1 MGRLAE
7 TRSAVGRGAGRG
19 SETWYGELGHFESG
33 DAIDAD
39 LVHEYRGVMVAGDL
53 AVVLKAMHRPTNLL
67 QAIKVIHPGLIEDEA
82 MQHLLEEE
90 AERLQG
96 VDAHYAARLADY
108 GRFSVEGPDRQVRT
122 FWYLATDWIDGRS
135 VRDLLRGGGGAKA
148 PTFSLSGDSA
158 AASLCPSGLASEDAF
173 SILDQASQ
181 AVAEL
186 HSAGCL
192 HLAIRPEN
200 LLMTRQGRV
209 RLIGMGVPADLRRA
223 ADRRL
228 GTMWQGSRYA
238 PPEVACGNE
247 SETGPA
253 SDVYQLALLA
263 FELFMGV
270 PCSPF
275 LAYDEICEAAPFV
288 PPALD
293 RLIVSCLG
301 VAGSRPGDAN
311 AFAAALREVTAVFEA
326 NVQKRRFTPAR
337 KAREVWQDIGRAAGQ
352 QPPLWS
358 VVAGGCRRLV
368 EEKPHLLPFGKIP
381 RERVEELLVA
391 ADAGL
396 AASRKAHLE
405 ELAAAGAWRVAEE
418 FIERLGGDVAREEQD
433 ELRVVLA
440 RAAVTSLPRAS
451 AQHRAAVRRLQ
462 ELIGDSR
469 IPVALRDQASAVLNE
484 AMVNVLPPAAS
495 SIPVI
500 TEPGV
505 IPPVERFRV
514 EAAGEATVWRVV
526 VGPALRLGRGSFDE
540 FGNHVDLRPTRREA
554 AESSIT
560 VNLAQRISRAG
571 HLELR
576 LGGDGLEAFC
586 LGTHGAMIDQTPLLR
601 GERVALGEHGRGS
614 LAQGAVEFRYR
625 VWKNRDG
632 VPLAVSLDFTAG
644 VGAGRQAAWVLSE
657 LPFQLLAPSV
667 GAKGSLIPTA
677 EGWLV
682 DGRGDGLRV
691 GGGPA
696 GKHVRV
702 PWPDDVD
709 FELGAGVTIHR
720 G

>member
-7 TRSAVGRGAGRG
+7 TRSAAGRSAGRG
-19 SETWYGELGHFESG
+19 GETWYGELGHFESG
-33 DAIDAD
+33 DAIDTD

-53 AVVLKAMHRPTNLL
+53 AVVLKALHRPTNLL
-67 QAIKVIHPGLIEDEA
+67 QAVKVIHPGLIEDEA
-82 MQHLLEEE
+82 MQHLFEEE

-96 VDAHYAARLADY
+96 VDADYAARLADY

-122 FWYLATDWIDGRS
+122 FWYFATDWIDGRS
-135 VRDLLRGGGGAKA
+135 VRDLLRGGPGAKA
-148 PTFSLSGDSA
+148 PTFSLSDDSA
-158 AASLCPSGLASEDAF
+158 EASLCPSGLASEDAF
-173 SILDQASQ
+173 SILDQAAQ

-186 HSAGCL
+186 HRAGCS

-223 ADRRL
+223 ADSRL

-238 PPEVACGNE
+238 PPEVTRGDE

-253 SDVYQLALLA
+253 SDVYQLAVLA

-301 VAGSRPGDAN
+301 VAGSRPCDAD

-326 NVQKRRFTPAR
+326 NVQKRRRTPAR
-337 KAREVWQDIGRAAGQ
+337 KAREVWQEIGRAAGQ

-381 RERVEELLVA
+381 RERVEELLLA

-396 AASRKAHLE
+396 EASRKVHLE
-405 ELAAAGAWRVAEE
+405 ELAAAGAWQVAEE

-433 ELRVVLA
+433 ELRVALA

-451 AQHRAAVRRLQ
+451 AQRRTAIRRLQ
-462 ELIGDSR
+462 ETIGDSR
-469 IPVALRDQASAVLNE
+469 IPVVLRDQASAVLNE
-484 AMVNVLPPAAS
+484 AVIDAVPPTGS
-495 SIPVI
+495 SIPVV
-500 TEPGV
+500 TEAGV

-514 EAAGEATVWRVV
+514 ESAGEVTIWRVV

-576 LGGDGLEAFC
+576 LGGDGLEVFC
-586 LGTHGAMIDQTPLLR
+586 LGTHGATIEQTSLLR
-601 GERVALGEHGRGS
+601 GERVALGEHGRGL
-614 LAQGAVEFRYR
+614 LAQGAVEFMYR

-632 VPLAVSLDFTAG
+632 VPVAVSLDLTAG
-644 VGAGRQAAWVLSE
+644 VGAGRRAAWVLSE
-657 LPFQLLAPSV
+657 LPFQILAPNA

-677 EGWLV
+677 DGWLV
-682 DGRGDGLRV
+682 DGRGEGLRV
-691 GGGPA
+691 GGGPS
-696 GKHVRV
+696 GKHSRV
-702 PWPDDVD
+702 PWPDDTEV
-709 FELGAGVTIHR
+709 ELGAGVKIRR